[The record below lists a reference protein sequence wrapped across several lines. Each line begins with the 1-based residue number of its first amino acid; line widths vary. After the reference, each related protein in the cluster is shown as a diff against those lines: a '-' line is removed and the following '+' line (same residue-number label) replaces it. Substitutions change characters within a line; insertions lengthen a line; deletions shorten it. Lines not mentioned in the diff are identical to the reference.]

1 MDINKISP
9 LSSSLLQFYAKC
21 FIYPYDEM
29 FYELHHM
36 YRILEQNVS
45 NDEDFTFT
53 NQILEIVNSFQGI
66 EFKDFREEYIQLF
79 SNFGAQEPLCPMIAS
94 DFLMRNAKHIETDSL
109 HNIFAESGLPFDAD
123 EPLDSLI
130 NILEY
135 FSIII
140 NPDENYPED
149 EIDYFYEN
157 YIMNWIPAFCDTL
170 QNASSFSY
178 YKDIAN
184 NLKEYLYWLS

>member
-9 LSSSLLQFYAKC
+9 FSSNLLQFYAKC
-21 FIYPYDEM
+21 FVYPYDEM

-36 YRILEQNVS
+36 YRTLEQNVS
-45 NDEDFTFT
+45 NDEEFTFT
-53 NQILEIVNSFQGI
+53 NQILEIVNNFQGI

-79 SNFGAQEPLCPMIAS
+79 STFGEQDPLCPILAS
-94 DFLMRNAKHIETDSL
+94 DFLKRNAIHIDTNFLYDL
-109 HNIFAESGLPFDAD
+109 FLESGLPFDTD
-123 EPLDSLI
+123 EPPDSLI

-135 FSIII
+135 FSIITF
-140 NPDENYPED
+140 PDLNFSES
-149 EIDYFYEN
+149 EIHDFYDN
-157 YIMNWIPAFCDTL
+157 YIINWIPAFCDTL
-170 QNASSFSY
+170 QNASNFSY

>member
-9 LSSSLLQFYAKC
+9 FSSNLLQFYAKC
-21 FIYPYDEM
+21 FVYPYDEM

-36 YRILEQNVS
+36 YRTLEQNVS
-45 NDEDFTFT
+45 NDEEFTFT
-53 NQILEIVNSFQGI
+53 NQILEIVNNFQGI

-79 SNFGAQEPLCPMIAS
+79 STFGDQDPLCPILAS
-94 DFLMRNAKHIETDSL
+94 EFLQRNAIHIDTNSL
-109 HNIFAESGLPFDAD
+109 YDMFLESCLPFDAD
-123 EPLDSLI
+123 EPPDSLI

-140 NPDENYPED
+140 NPDLSFSES
-149 EIDYFYEN
+149 EIQDFYDN
-157 YIMNWIPAFCDTL
+157 YIINWIPAFCDTL

-178 YKDIAN
+178 YKDIAT
-184 NLKEYLYWLS
+184 NLKEYLIWLS